1 MILQQKISTSNS
13 ADFTDLFADKF
24 YWLNQLSGE
33 LPETNLIADYARTE
47 LDSSKNKVVAFE
59 LPASLS
65 SAIAEFS
72 HNSEFSIFLLLLAV
86 FKILLKNYTGNNDL
100 IVGAPI
106 YNKIANII
114 GCDRQIVPLRTLVA
128 DTTFTDF
135 LLQVK
140 DTVVGAYSHPNH
152 PLNELVQLLKLPHN
166 QNRCSIFDIV
176 ILLENIH
183 INTGLLELNNDLT
196 VSFAADRQKIS
207 GKIVYK
213 QSLFREQTIKL
224 LAQHYIQLANCLVA
238 HNFQMRISDVAF
250 LNESEQHQLLTEFNY
265 SFNSSY
271 PVEQTL
277 HHLFEQQVERLP
289 NRIAAAGED
298 VQITYQELNETAN
311 QLARHL
317 QQLGVSQGKFVGILK
332 QRDNKFLIAIL
343 AILKAG
349 GVYVP
354 IDSTYPLDR
363 ISYILTHSEVKTLLT
378 DSSCLNL
385 LTQESIS
392 LKSVICLDRQPPDLS
407 SLKPEKINISDC
419 RNFQNL
425 SKENLQKS
433 GAGIDPAYT
442 IYTSGSTGLPKGTI
456 IRHGGAIN
464 HIYAQF
470 TALKLT
476 TDFNFLQTAP
486 ASSDISVWQFLAP
499 LLIGGRTVIVER
511 ETVANPEQ
519 LFQAIQQQ
527 QITLVELVPVVLA
540 NLLDY
545 ISRLAP
551 SQRELPH
558 LQWMMVT
565 GETVAVELVNR
576 WLQLYPSIK
585 VVNAYGPTEAAD
597 DIAQFIVNKPLPANQ
612 RTVPIGKPLAN
623 LTLYILG
630 DRLQLVPVG
639 IPGEICVAGFGVG
652 MGYWKNEKQ
661 TQLSFVP
668 NPFPNSSQPLPGTK
682 RNVIYRTG
690 DLGRWL
696 PDGNIEFLGRIDDQV
711 KLRGF
716 RIELGEIESLLAQ
729 HPAVRETVVILRE
742 DSPSNKQLVAYVVAS
757 NDASSELVPQLRH
770 YLQARLPDY
779 MMPSAFVLLEALPL
793 TPNDKV
799 DRRALPAPET
809 PSDRTDNLVPPRTP
823 AEARLANIWA
833 DVLAQKQVGIHNNF
847 FELGGHSLLATQVI
861 SRLREEFQVELPLR
875 SLFEAPTVAQLSEW
889 IEQVQ
894 TAQRLQTLGRQT
906 PDAIAADER
915 EEIEL

>member
-1 MILQQKISTSNS
+1 MTIAQQKIITSNFDS
-13 ADFTDLFADKF
+13 CIDLFADKI

-33 LPETNLIADYARTE
+33 LSETNLITDYARTE
-47 LDSSKNKVVAFE
+47 LDSSKDRAIAFE
-59 LPASLS
+59 LPANLS
-65 SAIAEFS
+65 VAIAEFS
-72 HNSEFSIFLLLLAV
+72 NSSEFSIFLLLLAI
-86 FKILLKNYTGNNDL
+86 FKILLNKYTGNNDI
-100 IVGAPI
+100 IVGSPI
-106 YNKIANII
+106 YNKITKI
-114 GCDRQIVPLRTLVA
+114 GNCDRQIVPLRTLVA
-128 DTTFTDF
+128 ETTFTDF

-140 DTVVGAYSHPNH
+140 DTVIGAYSHPNYQ
-152 PLNELVQLLKLPHN
+152 LNDLIRLLKLP
-166 QNRCSIFDIV
+166 QNRNRCPIFDIV
-176 ILLENIH
+176 VLLENIH
-183 INTGLLELNNDLT
+183 SNAGLSELNNDLT
-196 VSFAADRQKIS
+196 VSFVVDRQKIG
-207 GKIVYK
+207 GKILYK
-213 QSLFREQTIKL
+213 QSLFQAQTIKL
-224 LAQHYIQLANCLVA
+224 LAQHYIQVANCLVA
-238 HNFQMRISDVAF
+238 NNFQIKISDITF
-250 LNESEQHQLLTEFNY
+250 LKESEQHQVLTEFNHN
-265 SFNSSY
+265 FNFSY

-277 HHLFEQQVERLP
+277 HHLFEQQVEQTP
-289 NRIAAAGED
+289 NRIA
-298 VQITYQELNETAN
+298 VVWQNSQLTYQELNETAN
-311 QLARHL
+311 QLARYL
-317 QQLGVSQGKFVGILK
+317 QQLGVHQGEFVGILK
-332 QRDNKFLIAIL
+332 QRDTNFLIAIL

-363 ISYILTHSEVKTLLT
+363 ISYILSHSEVKTLLT

-385 LTQESIS
+385 LPQESIS
-392 LKSVICLDRQPPDLS
+392 LKSVICLDCQPPHLS
-407 SLKPEKINISDC
+407 SLQLEKVSISDC
-419 RNFQNL
+419 RDFQNL

-433 GAGIDPAYT
+433 GQGIDPAYT

-464 HIYAQF
+464 HIYAQV
-470 TALKLT
+470 TALELT
-476 TDFNFLQTAP
+476 ADFNFLQTAP

-511 ETVANPEQ
+511 ETVADPEQ

-527 QITLVELVPVVLA
+527 RITLVELVPVVLA

-551 SQRELPH
+551 SQRALPH

-565 GETVAVELVNR
+565 GEAVAVELVNR

-597 DIAQFIVNKPLPANQ
+597 DIAQFIVDKPLPANQ

-623 LTLYILG
+623 LTLYILD

-652 MGYWKNEKQ
+652 IGYWKNEQQ
-661 TQLSFVP
+661 TQLSFLP
-668 NPFPNSSQPLPGTK
+668 NPFPNSSQPLPGTN

-696 PDGNIEFLGRIDDQV
+696 PDGNIEFLGRIDNQV

-742 DSPSNKQLVAYVVAS
+742 DSPNHKQLVAYVVAS

-770 YLQARLPDY
+770 FLQARLPDY
-779 MMPSAFVLLEALPL
+779 MMPSAFVFLEALPL

-799 DRRALPAPET
+799 DRRALPAPDT
-809 PSDRTDNLVPPRTP
+809 PSRADDLVPPRTP
-823 AEARLANIWA
+823 TEQRLANIWA
-833 DVLAQKQVGIHNNF
+833 DVLAQKHVGIHNNF
-847 FELGGHSLLATQVI
+847 FELGGHSLLATQAI

-875 SLFEAPTVAQLSEW
+875 SLFEAPTVAELAEW

-894 TAQRLQTLGRQT
+894 TAQRLQT

>member
-1 MILQQKISTSNS
+1 MILQQRISTSNTAS
-13 ADFTDLFADKF
+13 FTDLFSDKI
-24 YWLNQLSGE
+24 YWLNQLSSE
-33 LPETNLIADYARTE
+33 LSETNLIIDYARTD
-47 LDSSKNKVVAFE
+47 LNSSKDKVVTFE
-59 LPASLS
+59 LPTNSS
-65 SAIAEFS
+65 SAIANFS
-72 HNSEFSIFLLLLAV
+72 NHSEFSVFLLLLAI
-86 FKILLKNYTGNNDL
+86 FKILLKKYTGNNDL
-100 IVGAPI
+100 VLGAPI
-106 YNKIANII
+106 YHKIAQSTA
-114 GCDRQIVPLRTLVA
+114 CDRQILPLRTLVS

-140 DTVVGAYSHPNH
+140 DTAIAAYSHPNY
-152 PLNELVQLLKLPHN
+152 PLDELIQLLELPHN
-166 QNRCSIFDIV
+166 QNRYPIFDIV

-183 INTGLLELNNDLT
+183 SNASLSELNNDLT
-196 VSFAADRQKIS
+196 VSFISDRQKIS
-207 GKIVYK
+207 GKIIYK
-213 QSLFREQTIKL
+213 SSLFREQTIKL
-224 LAQHYIQLANCLVA
+224 LAQHYVQIANCLVA
-238 HNFQMRISDVAF
+238 NDFQIKISDINF
-250 LNESEQHQLLTEFNY
+250 LNEIEQHQLLT
-265 SFNSSY
+265 FNSNFNSNY
-271 PVEQTL
+271 PVSRTL
-277 HHLFEQQVERLP
+277 HNLFEQQVQRSP
-289 NRIAAAGED
+289 NRIAAVWQN
-298 VQITYQELNETAN
+298 VQLTYQELNEIAN

-317 QQLGVSQGKFVGILK
+317 RQLGVRRGEFVGILK
-332 QRDNKFLIAIL
+332 QRDTNFLIAIL
-343 AILKAG
+343 AVLKVG

-354 IDSTYPLDR
+354 IDRTYPIDR
-363 ISYILTHSEVKTLLT
+363 ISYILNHSEVKTLLT
-378 DSSCLNL
+378 DSSCLNFL
-385 LTQESIS
+385 AQESIS
-392 LKSVICLDRQPPDLS
+392 FKSVICLDCQPPDLK
-407 SLKPEKINISDC
+407 LEKVDISDC
-419 RNFQNL
+419 RDFQNL
-425 SKENLQKS
+425 PKENLQES
-433 GAGIDPAYT
+433 GEGIDPAYT

-464 HIYAQF
+464 HIYAEF
-470 TALKLT
+470 TALELT
-476 TDFNFLQTAP
+476 ADFNFLQTAP

-511 ETVANPEQ
+511 ETVADPEK

-527 QITLVELVPVVLA
+527 QITLVEIVPVVLA

-551 SQRELPH
+551 SQRALPH

-597 DIAQFIVNKPLPANQ
+597 DIAQSIIDKPLPANQ

-652 MGYWKNEKQ
+652 MGYWKNARQ

-668 NPFPNSSQPLPGTK
+668 NPFPDSSQPLPGTDK
-682 RNVIYRTG
+682 NVIYRTG

-696 PDGNIEFLGRIDDQV
+696 PDGNIEFLGRMDDRV

-742 DSPSNKQLVAYVVAS
+742 DIPNNKQLVAYVVAS
-757 NDASSELVPQLRH
+757 NDTNSELVPQLRH
-770 YLQARLPDY
+770 FLQARLPDY

-799 DRRALPAPET
+799 DRRALPAPDT
-809 PSDRTDNLVPPRTP
+809 PSHTNDFVSPRTP
-823 AEARLANIWA
+823 AEAKLANIWA

-861 SRLREEFQVELPLR
+861 SRLREEFQLELPLR
-875 SLFEAPTVAQLSEW
+875 SLFEAPTVAQLAER

>member
-1 MILQQKISTSNS
+1 MITQPKINISNFES
-13 ADFTDLFADKF
+13 FTDLFADKI

-33 LPETNLIADYARTE
+33 LSETNLIIDYARTE
-47 LDSSKNKVVAFE
+47 QSSSKDGVVTFD
-59 LPASLS
+59 LPANLS
-65 SAIAEFS
+65 IAIAKFS
-72 HNSEFSIFLLLLAV
+72 NNSGFSTFLLLLAF
-86 FKILLKNYTGNNDL
+86 FKILLKKYTGNNDL

-106 YNKIANII
+106 YHKIANIV
-114 GCDRQIVPLRTLVA
+114 GCDRQIVPLRTLVS

-135 LLQVK
+135 LLKVK
-140 DTVVGAYSHPNH
+140 DTVIGAYSHQNY
-152 PLNELVQLLKLPHN
+152 PLLELVQLLKLPHN
-166 QNRCSIFDIV
+166 QNRCPIFDIV
-176 ILLENIH
+176 VLLENIH
-183 INTGLLELNNDLT
+183 GNAELSELNNDLT
-196 VSFAADRQKIS
+196 VSFVVERQKIS
-207 GKIVYK
+207 GKILYK
-213 QSLFREQTIKL
+213 QSLFQEQTIKL
-224 LAQHYIQLANCLVA
+224 LTKHYVQIVNCLVA
-238 HNFQMRISDVAF
+238 NNFQIKISDIVY
-250 LNESEQHQLLTEFNY
+250 LSESEQHQLLVNFN
-265 SFNSSY
+265 NNLNLNY
-271 PVEQTL
+271 PVERSL
-277 HHLFEQQVERLP
+277 HDLFEQQVERSP
-289 NRIAAAGED
+289 NKIAAIW
-298 VQITYQELNETAN
+298 QNIPLTYQEVNETAN
-311 QLARHL
+311 QLARYL
-317 QQLGVSQGKFVGILK
+317 QQLGVRQGELVGILK
-332 QRDNKFLIAIL
+332 QRDTNFLIAIL

-354 IDSTYPLDR
+354 IDRTYPLDR
-363 ISYILTHSEVKTLLT
+363 ISYILNHSEVKTLLT

-385 LTQESIS
+385 LAQESIS
-392 LKSVICLDRQPPDLS
+392 LKSVICLDRQSSDLS
-407 SLKPEKINISDC
+407 NLKLETVNISDC
-419 RNFQNL
+419 RDFQNL
-425 SKENLQKS
+425 SKENLQES
-433 GAGIDPAYT
+433 GQGIDPAYT

-470 TALKLT
+470 TALELT
-476 TDFNFLQTAP
+476 ADFNFLQTAP

-499 LLIGGRTVIVER
+499 LLIGGQTVIVDR
-511 ETVANPEQ
+511 ETVANPKK

-527 QITLVELVPVVLA
+527 QITLVEIVPVVLA

-551 SQRELPH
+551 SQRALPH

-597 DIAQFIVNKPLPANQ
+597 DIAQFIIDKPLPAEQ

-623 LTLYILG
+623 LTLYILS

-652 MGYWKNEKQ
+652 MGYWKNERQ

-668 NPFPNSSQPLPGTK
+668 NPFPDSSQPLPGTD

-696 PDGNIEFLGRIDDQV
+696 PDGNIEFLGRMDDQV

-742 DSPSNKQLVAYVVAS
+742 DSPNNKQLVAYVVAR
-757 NDASSELVPQLRH
+757 NDASSELVTQLRH
-770 YLQARLPDY
+770 FLQAKLPDY
-779 MMPSAFVLLEALPL
+779 MLPSAFVLLEALPL

-799 DRRALPAPET
+799 DRRALPAPDT
-809 PSDRTDNLVPPRTP
+809 PSRADDLVPPRNP
-823 AEARLANIWA
+823 AEQRLANIWA

-875 SLFEAPTVAQLSEW
+875 SLFEAPTVADLAQW

-894 TAQRLQTLGRQT
+894 TAQKLQTPRRQT
-906 PDAIAADER
+906 PDAIATDER